1 MSCLVF
7 MPADADHV
15 PCAEPGSYPRRA
27 GNRVRPLVDGEPA
40 FRRIC
45 EAVERARRSV
55 WVTVAFLDRDLEL
68 PDGRGSLFD
77 VLDRAAAR
85 GLDVRVLFWRE
96 PELPRVLPD
105 STHFGGTPPE
115 RAWLAARG
123 SRFAARW
130 DHLPRYCH
138 HQKSWVIDA
147 GTPDEVAFVGGINLD
162 RGSIVGPG
170 HPPVRA
176 TLNVH
181 DAYLELAGPAATDV
195 HHNFVQRWNEA
206 SERGAADGVWPDAG
220 AAGPLP
226 FPRVLSPP
234 RGTVSV
240 QITRTVRPGAYR
252 DATAAPGATSFPIG
266 GGEASV
272 LAQYLAAID
281 AARRTIYL
289 ENQFL
294 ASAAILERLAVAL
307 GRGVSVVFVLPGAPM
322 AQVRAARTD
331 PETAPFFAALGGLG
345 EHPGFTLA
353 ALVASRGAGRYE
365 DVYVH
370 AKLAIVDDAWV
381 TIGSTNVATR
391 SFHGDTELNASLW
404 DAETARGLRVALLHE
419 HLGVDTAG
427 LDDREALGR
436 FREQA
441 VRNREQRRK
450 RGPLAGL
457 AVAIA
462 PGAYGEPE
470 PWA

>member
-1 MSCLVF
+1 MT
-7 MPADADHV
+7 ADADDV
-15 PCAEPGSYPRRA
+15 PCVEPGSYPLRA

-45 EAVERARRSV
+45 DAVEHARRSV
-55 WVTVAFLDRDLEL
+55 WLTVAFLDRDLEL

-96 PELPRVLPD
+96 PELPRLLPE
-105 STHFGGTPPE
+105 STHFGGTRAE
-115 RAWLAARG
+115 REWLAARG

-130 DHLPRYCH
+130 DHVPRYCH
-138 HQKSWVIDA
+138 HQKSWLIDA

-162 RGSIVGPG
+162 QGSIVGPG

-176 TLNVH
+176 PLNIH
-181 DAYLELAGPAATDV
+181 DAYLELVGPAATDV

-206 SERGAADGVWPDAG
+206 SERDAPDGVWPDAR

-234 RGTVSV
+234 RGTVPV
-240 QITRTVRPGAYR
+240 QITRTVRGELYHDGTPAP
-252 DATAAPGATSFPIG
+252 AAAPFAVA
-266 GGEASV
+266 GGEESV

-289 ENQFL
+289 ENQFF
-294 ASAAILERLAVAL
+294 ASADVLERLVAAL
-307 GRGVSVVFVLPGAPM
+307 ARGVAVVFVLPGTPM
-322 AQVRAARTD
+322 KAVREARVD
-331 PETAPFFAALGGLG
+331 PRTAPFFAALGALD

-353 ALVASRGAGRYE
+353 ALVANRGEGRYE

-381 TIGSTNVATR
+381 TIGSANVATR

-404 DAETARGLRVALLHE
+404 DAATARALRVALVRE
-419 HLGVDTAG
+419 HTGLDTAG

-436 FREQA
+436 FRA
-441 VRNREQRRK
+441 HALRNREQRR
-450 RGPLAGL
+450 RGRPLAGL
-457 AVAIA
+457 ALALA
-462 PGAYGEPE
+462 AGAYGEPE